1 KAAADA
7 KKKAEAEAA
16 KAAAD
21 AKKKAEAEAA
31 KAAADAKKKAE
42 AEAAKA
48 AADAKKKAEA
58 EAAKA
63 AAEAKKKADAEAAKA
78 AADAK
83 KKAAAEKAAAE
94 KAAAAEGVDDLLGD
108 LSSGKN
114 APKTGGG
121 AKGNGQPSKDSGTS
135 GANGGTTGADISAYA
150 KQIQVAIQSRLYDAS
165 LYQGKQCVLH
175 ISLAPDGSLKSITS
189 EGGDPALCQAALM
202 AAKTAK
208 IPKPPSQAVYEKIK
222 DAKLD
227 FKL

>member
-1 KAAADA
+1 
-7 KKKAEAEAA
+7 KAEAEAV
-16 KAAAD
+16 
-21 AKKKAEAEAA
+21 

-63 AAEAKKKADAEAAKA
+63 AAEAKKKAEAEAAKAAAEAKKKADAEAAKAAAEAKKKADAAAAKA

-83 KKAAAEKAAAE
+83 K

-135 GANGGTTGADISAYA
+135 GANGGATGADISAYA

>member
-1 KAAADA
+1 AKKKAEAEAAKAAADA
-7 KKKAEAEAA
+7 KKKTEAEAA

-31 KAAADAKKKAE
+31 KAAAE
-42 AEAAKA
+42 
-48 AADAKKKAEA
+48 AKKKAEA

-135 GANGGTTGADISAYA
+135 GANGGATGADISAYA

>member
-1 KAAADA
+1 
-7 KKKAEAEAA
+7 
-16 KAAAD
+16 
-21 AKKKAEAEAA
+21 
-31 KAAADAKKKAE
+31 AE

-63 AAEAKKKADAEAAKA
+63 AAEAKKKAEAEAAKAAAEAKKKADAEAAKAAAEAKKKADAAAAKA

-83 KKAAAEKAAAE
+83 K

-135 GANGGTTGADISAYA
+135 GANGGATGADISAYA

>member
-1 KAAADA
+1 
-7 KKKAEAEAA
+7 
-16 KAAAD
+16 
-21 AKKKAEAEAA
+21 
-31 KAAADAKKKAE
+31 AADAKKKAE

>member
-1 KAAADA
+1 ADA
-7 KKKAEAEAA
+7 KKKA
-16 KAAAD
+16 D
-21 AKKKAEAEAA
+21 
-31 KAAADAKKKAE
+31 
-42 AEAAKA
+42 
-48 AADAKKKAEA
+48 A

-63 AAEAKKKADAEAAKA
+63 AAEAKKKADAAAAKA

-83 KKAAAEKAAAE
+83 KKAAAEAAKAAAKKKADAEAAKAAAE

-135 GANGGTTGADISAYA
+135 GANGGATGADISAYA

>member
-1 KAAADA
+1 
-7 KKKAEAEAA
+7 AEAA

-48 AADAKKKAEA
+48 AAD
-58 EAAKA
+58 
-63 AAEAKKKADAEAAKA
+63 AKKKADAEAAKA

-135 GANGGTTGADISAYA
+135 GANGGATGADISAYA

>member
-1 KAAADA
+1 LFRS
-7 KKKAEAEAA
+7 
-16 KAAAD
+16 
-21 AKKKAEAEAA
+21 AEAA

>member
-1 KAAADA
+1 AADA
-7 KKKAEAEAA
+7 KKKAEAESA
-16 KAAAD
+16 KQAQ
-21 AKKKAEAEAA
+21 AEAA
-31 KAAADAKKKAE
+31 
-42 AEAAKA
+42 
-48 AADAKKKAEA
+48 
-58 EAAKA
+58 
-63 AAEAKKKADAEAAKA
+63 
-78 AADAK
+78 
-83 KKAAAEKAAAE
+83 KKAAAEKAAADKKAAAEKAAADKKAAEKKAAADKAAADKAAAKKAAAE

-135 GANGGTTGADISAYA
+135 GANGGATGADISAYA

>member
-1 KAAADA
+1 A
-7 KKKAEAEAA
+7 AA
-16 KAAAD
+16 KAAA
-21 AKKKAEAEAA
+21 E
-31 KAAADAKKKAE
+31 
-42 AEAAKA
+42 
-48 AADAKKKAEA
+48 AKKKAEA

-63 AAEAKKKADAEAAKA
+63 AAEAKKKVEAEAAKEA
-78 AADAK
+78 AAEAK
-83 KKAAAEKAAAE
+83 KKAEAEAARAAAEAKKKVAAE

-135 GANGGTTGADISAYA
+135 GANGGATGTDISAYA

>member
-1 KAAADA
+1 
-7 KKKAEAEAA
+7 
-16 KAAAD
+16 AD

>member
-1 KAAADA
+1 
-7 KKKAEAEAA
+7 AEAA
-16 KAAAD
+16 KQAQ
-21 AKKKAEAEAA
+21 AEAA
-31 KAAADAKKKAE
+31 
-42 AEAAKA
+42 
-48 AADAKKKAEA
+48 
-58 EAAKA
+58 
-63 AAEAKKKADAEAAKA
+63 
-78 AADAK
+78 
-83 KKAAAEKAAAE
+83 KKAAAEKAAADKKAAAEKAAAEKKAAEKKAAEKKAAADKAAADKAAAKKAAAE

-135 GANGGTTGADISAYA
+135 GANGGATGADISAYA

>member
-1 KAAADA
+1 
-7 KKKAEAEAA
+7 
-16 KAAAD
+16 
-21 AKKKAEAEAA
+21 
-31 KAAADAKKKAE
+31 
-42 AEAAKA
+42 EAAKA

-63 AAEAKKKADAEAAKA
+63 AAEAKKKAEVESAKQAQAEAA
-78 AADAK
+78 
-83 KKAAAEKAAAE
+83 KKAAAEKAAADKKAAAEKAAADKKAAEKKAAADKAAADKAAAKKAAAE

-135 GANGGTTGADISAYA
+135 GANGGATGADISAYA

>member
-1 KAAADA
+1 
-7 KKKAEAEAA
+7 KKAEAEAA
-16 KAAAD
+16 KAAA
-21 AKKKAEAEAA
+21 E
-31 KAAADAKKKAE
+31 
-42 AEAAKA
+42 
-48 AADAKKKAEA
+48 AKKKAEA

-78 AADAK
+78 AAEAK
-83 KKAAAEKAAAE
+83 KKADAAAAKAAADAKK

-135 GANGGTTGADISAYA
+135 GANGGATGADISAYA

>member
-1 KAAADA
+1 DA

-31 KAAADAKKKAE
+31 KQAQ
-42 AEAAKA
+42 AEAA
-48 AADAKKKAEA
+48 
-58 EAAKA
+58 
-63 AAEAKKKADAEAAKA
+63 
-78 AADAK
+78 
-83 KKAAAEKAAAE
+83 KKAAAEKAAADKKAAAEKAAADKKAAEKKAAADKAAADKAAADKAAAKKAAAE

-135 GANGGTTGADISAYA
+135 GANGGATGADISAYA

>member
-1 KAAADA
+1 
-7 KKKAEAEAA
+7 
-16 KAAAD
+16 
-21 AKKKAEAEAA
+21 
-31 KAAADAKKKAE
+31 AKKKAE

-135 GANGGTTGADISAYA
+135 GANGGATGADISAYA

>member
-16 KAAAD
+16 KQAQ
-21 AKKKAEAEAA
+21 AEAA
-31 KAAADAKKKAE
+31 
-42 AEAAKA
+42 
-48 AADAKKKAEA
+48 
-58 EAAKA
+58 
-63 AAEAKKKADAEAAKA
+63 
-78 AADAK
+78 
-83 KKAAAEKAAAE
+83 KKAAAEKAAADKKAAAEKAAADKKAAEKKAAADKAAADKAAAKKAAAE

-135 GANGGTTGADISAYA
+135 GANGGATGADISAYA

>member
-1 KAAADA
+1 
-7 KKKAEAEAA
+7 
-16 KAAAD
+16 
-21 AKKKAEAEAA
+21 AEAEAA

>member
-1 KAAADA
+1 A
-7 KKKAEAEAA
+7 KQAQAEAA
-16 KAAAD
+16 
-21 AKKKAEAEAA
+21 
-31 KAAADAKKKAE
+31 
-42 AEAAKA
+42 
-48 AADAKKKAEA
+48 
-58 EAAKA
+58 
-63 AAEAKKKADAEAAKA
+63 
-78 AADAK
+78 
-83 KKAAAEKAAAE
+83 KKAAAEKAAADKKAAAEKAAAEKKAAEKKAAEKKAAEKKAAADKAAADKAAAKKAAAE

-135 GANGGTTGADISAYA
+135 GANGGATGADISAYA

-165 LYQGKQCVLH
+165 LYQGRQCVLH

>member
-1 KAAADA
+1 

-16 KAAAD
+16 KQAQ
-21 AKKKAEAEAA
+21 AEAA
-31 KAAADAKKKAE
+31 
-42 AEAAKA
+42 
-48 AADAKKKAEA
+48 
-58 EAAKA
+58 
-63 AAEAKKKADAEAAKA
+63 
-78 AADAK
+78 
-83 KKAAAEKAAAE
+83 KKAAAEKAAADKKAAAEKAAAEKKAAEKKAAEKKAAADKAAADKAAAKKAAAE

-135 GANGGTTGADISAYA
+135 GANGGATGADISAYA

>member
-1 KAAADA
+1 
-7 KKKAEAEAA
+7 AEAA
-16 KAAAD
+16 KQAQ
-21 AKKKAEAEAA
+21 AEAA
-31 KAAADAKKKAE
+31 
-42 AEAAKA
+42 
-48 AADAKKKAEA
+48 
-58 EAAKA
+58 
-63 AAEAKKKADAEAAKA
+63 
-78 AADAK
+78 
-83 KKAAAEKAAAE
+83 KKAAAEKAAADKKAAAEKAAADKKAAEKRAAADKAAADKAAADKAAADKAAAKKAAAE

-135 GANGGTTGADISAYA
+135 GANGGATGADISAYA

>member
-1 KAAADA
+1 
-7 KKKAEAEAA
+7 
-16 KAAAD
+16 
-21 AKKKAEAEAA
+21 
-31 KAAADAKKKAE
+31 ADAKKKAE

>member
-1 KAAADA
+1 
-7 KKKAEAEAA
+7 A

-21 AKKKAEAEAA
+21 AKKKAEAEAT
-31 KAAADAKKKAE
+31 KAAAEAKKKA
-42 AEAAKA
+42 
-48 AADAKKKAEA
+48 DA

-63 AAEAKKKADAEAAKA
+63 AAEAKKKADAAAAKA

-135 GANGGTTGADISAYA
+135 GANGGATGADISAYA

>member
-1 KAAADA
+1 AEA

-16 KAAAD
+16 KQA
-21 AKKKAEAEAA
+21 KAEAA
-31 KAAADAKKKAE
+31 
-42 AEAAKA
+42 
-48 AADAKKKAEA
+48 
-58 EAAKA
+58 
-63 AAEAKKKADAEAAKA
+63 
-78 AADAK
+78 
-83 KKAAAEKAAAE
+83 KKAAAEKAAADKKAAAEKAAADKKAAEKRAAADKAAADKAAAKKAAAE

-135 GANGGTTGADISAYA
+135 GANGGATGADISAYA

-208 IPKPPSQAVYEKIK
+208 IPKPPSQVVYEKIK

>member
-1 KAAADA
+1 
-7 KKKAEAEAA
+7 
-16 KAAAD
+16 
-21 AKKKAEAEAA
+21 
-31 KAAADAKKKAE
+31 E

-63 AAEAKKKADAEAAKA
+63 AAEAKKKAEAESAKQAQAEAA
-78 AADAK
+78 
-83 KKAAAEKAAAE
+83 KKAAAEKAAADKKAAAEKAAADKKAAEKKAAADKAAADKAAAKKAAAE

-135 GANGGTTGADISAYA
+135 GANGGATGADISAYA

>member
-1 KAAADA
+1 
-7 KKKAEAEAA
+7 
-16 KAAAD
+16 
-21 AKKKAEAEAA
+21 
-31 KAAADAKKKAE
+31 
-42 AEAAKA
+42 AKA

-63 AAEAKKKADAEAAKA
+63 AAEAKKKAEAEAAKAAADAKKKAEAEAAKA

-135 GANGGTTGADISAYA
+135 GANGGATGADISAYA

>member
-1 KAAADA
+1 
-7 KKKAEAEAA
+7 
-16 KAAAD
+16 
-21 AKKKAEAEAA
+21 
-31 KAAADAKKKAE
+31 
-42 AEAAKA
+42 EAAKA

-63 AAEAKKKADAEAAKA
+63 AAEAKKKAEAEAAKAAAEAKKKADAEAAKAAEAKKKADAAAAKA

-83 KKAAAEKAAAE
+83 KKAAAE

>member
-1 KAAADA
+1 
-7 KKKAEAEAA
+7 EAA

-31 KAAADAKKKAE
+31 KAAAE
-42 AEAAKA
+42 
-48 AADAKKKAEA
+48 AKKKAEA

-78 AADAK
+78 AAEAK
-83 KKAAAEKAAAE
+83 KKADAAAAKAAADAKK

-135 GANGGTTGADISAYA
+135 GANGGATGADISAYA

>member
-1 KAAADA
+1 ADA

-16 KAAAD
+16 KQAQ
-21 AKKKAEAEAA
+21 AEAA
-31 KAAADAKKKAE
+31 
-42 AEAAKA
+42 
-48 AADAKKKAEA
+48 
-58 EAAKA
+58 
-63 AAEAKKKADAEAAKA
+63 
-78 AADAK
+78 
-83 KKAAAEKAAAE
+83 KKAAAEKVAADKKAAAEKAAADKKAAEKKAAADKAAAKKAAAE

-135 GANGGTTGADISAYA
+135 GANGGATGADISAYA

>member
-1 KAAADA
+1 KAAA
-7 KKKAEAEAA
+7 E
-16 KAAAD
+16 
-21 AKKKAEAEAA
+21 
-31 KAAADAKKKAE
+31 
-42 AEAAKA
+42 
-48 AADAKKKAEA
+48 AKKKAEA

-78 AADAK
+78 AAEAK
-83 KKAAAEKAAAE
+83 KKADAAAAKAAADAKK

-135 GANGGTTGADISAYA
+135 GANGGATGADISAYA

>member
-1 KAAADA
+1 A
-7 KKKAEAEAA
+7 KQAQAEAA
-16 KAAAD
+16 
-21 AKKKAEAEAA
+21 
-31 KAAADAKKKAE
+31 
-42 AEAAKA
+42 
-48 AADAKKKAEA
+48 
-58 EAAKA
+58 
-63 AAEAKKKADAEAAKA
+63 
-78 AADAK
+78 
-83 KKAAAEKAAAE
+83 KKAAAEKAAADKKAAAEKAAAEKKAAEKKAAEKKAAADKAAADKAAAKKAAAE

-135 GANGGTTGADISAYA
+135 GANGGATGADISAYA

>member
-1 KAAADA
+1 AAEA

-16 KAAAD
+16 KQAQ
-21 AKKKAEAEAA
+21 AEAA
-31 KAAADAKKKAE
+31 KKAV
-42 AEAAKA
+42 AEKA
-48 AADAKKKAEA
+48 AAD
-58 EAAKA
+58 
-63 AAEAKKKADAEAAKA
+63 
-78 AADAK
+78 
-83 KKAAAEKAAAE
+83 KKAAAEKAAADKKAAEKRAAADKAAADKAAAKKAAAE

-135 GANGGTTGADISAYA
+135 GANGGATGADISAYA

>member
-1 KAAADA
+1 QAQ
-7 KKKAEAEAA
+7 AEAA
-16 KAAAD
+16 
-21 AKKKAEAEAA
+21 
-31 KAAADAKKKAE
+31 
-42 AEAAKA
+42 
-48 AADAKKKAEA
+48 
-58 EAAKA
+58 
-63 AAEAKKKADAEAAKA
+63 
-78 AADAK
+78 
-83 KKAAAEKAAAE
+83 KKAAAEKAAADKKAAAEKAAADKKAAEKKAAADKAAADKAAAKKAAAE

-135 GANGGTTGADISAYA
+135 GANGGATGSDISAYA

>member
-1 KAAADA
+1 AAA
-7 KKKAEAEAA
+7 E
-16 KAAAD
+16 
-21 AKKKAEAEAA
+21 
-31 KAAADAKKKAE
+31 
-42 AEAAKA
+42 
-48 AADAKKKAEA
+48 AKKKAEA

-78 AADAK
+78 AAEAK
-83 KKAAAEKAAAE
+83 KKADAAAAKAAADAKKKAAAE

-114 APKTGGG
+114 APKTGG

-135 GANGGTTGADISAYA
+135 GANGGATGADISAYA

>member
-1 KAAADA
+1 AEA

-21 AKKKAEAEAA
+21 AKKKA
-31 KAAADAKKKAE
+31 D
-42 AEAAKA
+42 
-48 AADAKKKAEA
+48 A

-63 AAEAKKKADAEAAKA
+63 AAEAKKKADAAAAKA

-83 KKAAAEKAAAE
+83 KKAAAEAAKAAAKKKADAEAAKAAAE

-135 GANGGTTGADISAYA
+135 GANGGATGADISAYA

>member
-1 KAAADA
+1 ADAKKKAESEAAKAAAEA
-7 KKKAEAEAA
+7 KKKAEAEAT
-16 KAAAD
+16 KAAAE
-21 AKKKAEAEAA
+21 AKKKA
-31 KAAADAKKKAE
+31 D
-42 AEAAKA
+42 
-48 AADAKKKAEA
+48 A

-63 AAEAKKKADAEAAKA
+63 AAEAKKKADAAAAKA

-135 GANGGTTGADISAYA
+135 GANGGATGADISAYA